1 MMVQQPFSPAQDIS
15 WPKTM
20 FIKPQLRERVA
31 KWFGTVMSL
40 ALLGAVIMQ
49 LRTLGFHS
57 LIDLVPSSVAF
68 WITFAAYYL
77 SGPASEW
84 FIYHRLWRI
93 PAAGLGA
100 LLRKFVSNELLLGY
114 LGEAQFYAW
123 ARSRT
128 KMTAAPFGTIKDVTL
143 LSGLTGNI
151 ATLVMLV
158 MTWPLISTQIL
169 GAGTTTLFASLSVV
183 LGSSLI
189 VLLFRRQLFSLP
201 TRELWIIAAVHF
213 ARVFMVVG
221 LAALMW
227 HLVLPKIAI
236 SIWYVLSTL
245 RLLVSRLPFL
255 PNKDVVFA
263 GVAAFM
269 LGPHAQI
276 AALITMI
283 AGILL
288 LTHLVVG
295 GALAIAD
302 LGSGRGDPA

>member
-1 MMVQQPFSPAQDIS
+1 MIIQQPLSPVEPLT

-20 FIKPQLRERVA
+20 PIKPQRRERVV
-31 KWFGTVMSL
+31 KWFGTILSI
-40 ALLGAVIMQ
+40 ALLGAIIMQ
-49 LRTLGFHS
+49 LRTLG
-57 LIDLVPSSVAF
+57 LYALVDLVPSSVAF
-68 WITFAAYYL
+68 WITFTAYYL

-128 KMTAAPFGTIKDVTL
+128 KMTAAPFGAIKDVTL

-158 MTWPLISTQIL
+158 VIWPLISTQIL
-169 GAGTTTLFASLSVV
+169 GAGTKTLFASLSVV
-183 LGSSLI
+183 LGSSLA
-189 VLLFRRQLFSLP
+189 VLLFRRRLFSLP

-213 ARVFMVVG
+213 ARIFVVIG

-227 HLVLPKIAI
+227 HLVLPMIAI
-236 SIWYVLSTL
+236 RIWLVLSTL
-245 RLLVSRLPFL
+245 RMLVSRLPFL

-263 GVAAFM
+263 GIAVFM
-269 LGPHAQI
+269 LGPQTQVAS
-276 AALITMI
+276 LLTMI

-295 GALAIAD
+295 GALAVAD
-302 LGSGRGDPA
+302 LSRGHGDKN